1 MNVKY
6 DFTPQ
11 MTPSM
16 AAKTWMLNNECSSN
30 GDAAIE
36 TIDGQMSVN
45 YQITR
50 YGITILCKDGT
61 AIPVPYRYDGTSV
74 ELI

>member
-6 DFTPQ
+6 DFTAQ
-11 MTPSM
+11 MTPDM
-16 AAKTWMLNNECSSN
+16 AARIWMLNNECTSD
-30 GDAAIE
+30 GAAAIE
-36 TIDGQMSVN
+36 TIDDQMSVN

-61 AIPVPYRYDGTSV
+61 AIPVPYRYDGSPIQLV
-74 ELI
+74 